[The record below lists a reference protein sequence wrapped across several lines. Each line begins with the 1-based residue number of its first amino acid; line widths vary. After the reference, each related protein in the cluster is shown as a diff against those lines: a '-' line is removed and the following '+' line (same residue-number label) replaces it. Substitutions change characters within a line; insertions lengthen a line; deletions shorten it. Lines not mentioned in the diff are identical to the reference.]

1 MLLLCLHDV
10 TSFKVNVHKSEM
22 LPIGEISNVHIL
34 VEILGCRVGTLP
46 MTYLNMPL
54 GTYHSH
60 PLFGIQFWKKKLRE
74 SWPGSRCCIC

>member
-22 LPIGEISNVHIL
+22 LPIGEVSNVHIL

-60 PLFGIQFWKKKLRE
+60 PLFGIQFWKKN
-74 SWPGSRCCIC
+74 